1 MKTDDKTESACVAS
15 AANIHDPRAVRLW
28 AEDSI
33 PRPAGHAGAVE
44 GRHGAAYPVATT
56 GTCWSKRRA
65 WDSNPR
71 WVLPHSGFQ
80 DRRHR
85 PLGEP
90 SWRRRGYPGGIR
102 TRSPP
107 SAAAGVAC
115 VAVPIPT
122 RGASVSVP
130 ITLAC
135 ERYDRTE
142 ALRDGRVRPAGV
154 DLTY

>member
-90 SWRRRGYPGGIR
+90 SWRRQA
-102 TRSPP
+102 
-107 SAAAGVAC
+107 SAPVSGSSSRPRPLDDGAEGSSLLGRLAGV
-115 VAVPIPT
+115 
-122 RGASVSVP
+122 RNH
-130 ITLAC
+130 
-135 ERYDRTE
+135 RM
-142 ALRDGRVRPAGV
+142 
-154 DLTY
+154 